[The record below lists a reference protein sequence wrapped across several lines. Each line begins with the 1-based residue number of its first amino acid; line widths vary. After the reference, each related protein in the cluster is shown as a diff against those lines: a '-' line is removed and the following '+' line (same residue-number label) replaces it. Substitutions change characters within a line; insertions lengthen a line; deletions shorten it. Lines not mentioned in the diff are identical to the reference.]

1 MGRKKK
7 GNVNSRG
14 YYTFKKTIST
24 KFDGTP
30 IKKVFYSKKSKAD
43 AQRKAEEYI
52 VKQQLSIQLGETL
65 NPVSVNFK
73 NCAYMWLESVKS
85 SISDVTYNTYFCPM
99 CTGFNNAKNR
109 DKSKSTSEPSTLT
122 AKKAGSDEISNPA
135 EDSTSG
141 GITSEQEAPA
151 SQEEQTTESDFLAA
165 ASSVDY
171 DLKITDWEISA
182 DYDNKPALIVYYE
195 YTNKKDTPTAFMWE
209 FTDKVYQNGIEL
221 SSTAFGVKE
230 ENNNNSK
237 EIQQGVTA
245 TVSIA
250 YILQDTEN
258 PVDITVEEYN
268 IWTKGDYIINKT
280 LDIKK

>member
-1 MGRKKK
+1 MQYCK
-7 GNVNSRG
+7 NCG
-14 YYTFKKTIST
+14 YGMDDKATKCPRCGKKT
-24 KFDGTP
+24 G
-30 IKKVFYSKKSKAD
+30 
-43 AQRKAEEYI
+43 
-52 VKQQLSIQLGETL
+52 
-65 NPVSVNFK
+65 
-73 NCAYMWLESVKS
+73 KS
-85 SISDVTYNTYFCPM
+85 STFSKFLMVIVVLIAFTIFCPM
-99 CTGFNNAKNR
+99 CTGFNNAKSR
-109 DKSKSTSEPSTLT
+109 DKNNNTSETPTLT
-122 AKKAGSDEISNPA
+122 VKKAGSDEFSNSDETA
-135 EDSTSG
+135 SK
-141 GITSEQEAPA
+141 QEAPA

-182 DYDNKPALIVYYE
+182 DYDSKPALVVYYE

>member
-1 MGRKKK
+1 MQYCKNYGKCKDDNKKK
-7 GNVNSRG
+7 CPRCG
-14 YYTFKKTIST
+14 KKTKKNST
-24 KFDGTP
+24 LSK
-30 IKKVFYSKKSKAD
+30 ILLVIIVFLFF
-43 AQRKAEEYI
+43 I
-52 VKQQLSIQLGETL
+52 
-65 NPVSVNFK
+65 F
-73 NCAYMWLESVKS
+73 
-85 SISDVTYNTYFCPM
+85 FCPM

-135 EDSTSG
+135 EDSTSD

-171 DLKITDWEISA
+171 DLKITDWKISA
-182 DYDNKPALIVYYE
+182 DYDNKPALVVYYE

-258 PVDITVEEYN
+258 PVDITDEEYN
-268 IWTKGDYIINKT
+268 IRAKGD
-280 LDIKK
+280 

>member
-1 MGRKKK
+1 MQYCK
-7 GNVNSRG
+7 NCG
-14 YYTFKKTIST
+14 YGMDDKATKCPRCGKKT
-24 KFDGTP
+24 G
-30 IKKVFYSKKSKAD
+30 
-43 AQRKAEEYI
+43 
-52 VKQQLSIQLGETL
+52 
-65 NPVSVNFK
+65 
-73 NCAYMWLESVKS
+73 KS
-85 SISDVTYNTYFCPM
+85 STFSKFLMVIVVLIAFTIFCPM

-182 DYDNKPALIVYYE
+182 DYDNKPALVVYYE

-221 SSTAFGVKE
+221 SSTAFGIKE

>member
-1 MGRKKK
+1 M
-7 GNVNSRG
+7 
-14 YYTFKKTIST
+14 
-24 KFDGTP
+24 
-30 IKKVFYSKKSKAD
+30 
-43 AQRKAEEYI
+43 
-52 VKQQLSIQLGETL
+52 
-65 NPVSVNFK
+65 
-73 NCAYMWLESVKS
+73 
-85 SISDVTYNTYFCPM
+85 
-99 CTGFNNAKNR
+99 
-109 DKSKSTSEPSTLT
+109 
-122 AKKAGSDEISNPA
+122 KKAGSDEISNSDETA
-135 EDSTSG
+135 SK
-141 GITSEQEAPA
+141 QEAPA
-151 SQEEQTTESDFLAA
+151 SQEEQTTEDDFLAA
-165 ASSVDY
+165 ASSADY
-171 DLKITDWEISA
+171 DLKVTDWEIST
-182 DYDNKPALIVYYE
+182 DYDNKPALVVYYE

>member
-43 AQRKAEEYI
+43 AQIKAEEYI
-52 VKQQLSIQLGETL
+52 VKQQLSIQQG
-65 NPVSVNFK
+65 
-73 NCAYMWLESVKS
+73 
-85 SISDVTYNTYFCPM
+85 
-99 CTGFNNAKNR
+99 
-109 DKSKSTSEPSTLT
+109 
-122 AKKAGSDEISNPA
+122 
-135 EDSTSG
+135 
-141 GITSEQEAPA
+141 
-151 SQEEQTTESDFLAA
+151 DFLAA
-165 ASSVDY
+165 ASSADY
-171 DLKITDWEISA
+171 DLKVTDWEISA
-182 DYDNKPALIVYYE
+182 DYDNKPALFVYYE

>member
-1 MGRKKK
+1 MPFVPLFFEKGGEIKMQYCKNCGYCMDDNEKKCPRC
-7 GNVNSRG
+7 G
-14 YYTFKKTIST
+14 KKT
-24 KFDGTP
+24 G
-30 IKKVFYSKKSKAD
+30 
-43 AQRKAEEYI
+43 
-52 VKQQLSIQLGETL
+52 
-65 NPVSVNFK
+65 
-73 NCAYMWLESVKS
+73 KS
-85 SISDVTYNTYFCPM
+85 STLSKFLTVIVILIAFTIFCPM
-99 CTGFNNAKNR
+99 CTGYNNAKNR
-109 DKSKSTSEPSTLT
+109 NKNKSTSESSTLT
-122 AKKAGSDEISNPA
+122 AKKAGSDENSNSDFGETA
-135 EDSTSG
+135 
-141 GITSEQEAPA
+141 SEQEAPTN
-151 SQEEQTTESDFLAA
+151 QEEQTTEGDFLAA

-182 DYDNKPALIVYYE
+182 DYDNKPALVVYYE

-230 ENNNNSK
+230 ENNNQSK

>member
-1 MGRKKK
+1 MQYCKNCGYCMDDNEKKCPRC
-7 GNVNSRG
+7 G
-14 YYTFKKTIST
+14 KKT
-24 KFDGTP
+24 G
-30 IKKVFYSKKSKAD
+30 
-43 AQRKAEEYI
+43 
-52 VKQQLSIQLGETL
+52 
-65 NPVSVNFK
+65 
-73 NCAYMWLESVKS
+73 KS
-85 SISDVTYNTYFCPM
+85 STLSKFLTVIVILIAFTIFCPM
-99 CTGFNNAKNR
+99 CTGYNNAKNR
-109 DKSKSTSEPSTLT
+109 DKNKSTSESSTLT
-122 AKKAGSDEISNPA
+122 AKKAGSDETSNPA
-135 EDSTSG
+135 EDSTSD
-141 GITSEQEAPA
+141 GIASEQEVPA
-151 SQEEQTTESDFLAA
+151 SQEEQTTEGDFLAA

-182 DYDNKPALIVYYE
+182 DYDNKPALVVYYE

-230 ENNNNSK
+230 ENNNQSK

>member
-1 MGRKKK
+1 M
-7 GNVNSRG
+7 
-14 YYTFKKTIST
+14 
-24 KFDGTP
+24 
-30 IKKVFYSKKSKAD
+30 
-43 AQRKAEEYI
+43 
-52 VKQQLSIQLGETL
+52 
-65 NPVSVNFK
+65 
-73 NCAYMWLESVKS
+73 
-85 SISDVTYNTYFCPM
+85 
-99 CTGFNNAKNR
+99 
-109 DKSKSTSEPSTLT
+109 
-122 AKKAGSDEISNPA
+122 KKAGSDEFSNSDETA
-135 EDSTSG
+135 SK
-141 GITSEQEAPA
+141 QEAPA

-182 DYDNKPALIVYYE
+182 DYDNKPALVVYYE

-250 YILQDTEN
+250 YILQDTES

>member
-1 MGRKKK
+1 MDDNEKKCPRC
-7 GNVNSRG
+7 G
-14 YYTFKKTIST
+14 KKT
-24 KFDGTP
+24 G
-30 IKKVFYSKKSKAD
+30 
-43 AQRKAEEYI
+43 
-52 VKQQLSIQLGETL
+52 
-65 NPVSVNFK
+65 
-73 NCAYMWLESVKS
+73 KS
-85 SISDVTYNTYFCPM
+85 STLSKFLTVIVILIAFTIFCPM
-99 CTGFNNAKNR
+99 CTGYNNAKNR
-109 DKSKSTSEPSTLT
+109 DKNKSTSESSTLT
-122 AKKAGSDEISNPA
+122 AKKAGPDENSNSDFGETASK
-135 EDSTSG
+135 
-141 GITSEQEAPA
+141 QEAPA
-151 SQEEQTTESDFLAA
+151 SQEKQTTEGDFLAA

-171 DLKITDWEISA
+171 DLKVTDWEIST
-182 DYDNKPALIVYYE
+182 DYDNKPALVVYYE

-221 SSTAFGVKE
+221 SSTTFGVKE

-237 EIQQGVTA
+237 EIQQGATA

>member
-85 SISDVTYNTYFCPM
+85 SISDVTYNTYETDVRLHLLPYF
-99 CTGFNNAKNR
+99 GKAKIQDIKSIDIQIFFDKFDPQKSRLESVKKYKQVLSAIFQFAKHNDIISRNPCDTVRLSNR
-109 DKSKSTSEPSTLT
+109 FVEPT
-122 AKKAGSDEISNPA
+122 KHI
-135 EDSTSG
+135 
-141 GITSEQEAPA
+141 
-151 SQEEQTTESDFLAA
+151 
-165 ASSVDY
+165 
-171 DLKITDWEISA
+171 
-182 DYDNKPALIVYYE
+182 
-195 YTNKKDTPTAFMWE
+195 YT
-209 FTDKVYQNGIEL
+209 
-221 SSTAFGVKE
+221 KE

-237 EIQQGVTA
+237 EIQQGSTA